1 MILSIKISRSASK
14 LQNTV
19 SNAIEKPFL
28 FKLIKYN
35 FDCLSEYNFIHRST
49 KSFIHGKAAAGNK
62 TNKFSF
68 WSRFFE
74 LINP

>member
-1 MILSIKISRSASK
+1 MRRSASK

-35 FDCLSEYNFIHRST
+35 FACLSEYNFIHRST
-49 KSFIHGKAAAGNK
+49 KSFIHGKAAAGDK
-62 TNKFSF
+62 TNSWK
-68 WSRFFE
+68 WE
-74 LINP
+74 NQLVL

>member
-1 MILSIKISRSASK
+1 MRRSASK

-35 FDCLSEYNFIHRST
+35 FGCLSEYNLIHRST

-62 TNKFSF
+62 TNMLCSGLHEKQIGMGS
-68 WSRFFE
+68 WS
-74 LINP
+74 